1 MAKSARPVSFRAKW
15 RIRWFDHEGT
25 RQVETDRRQR
35 LGQPGCV
42 AILKLTASA
51 VLETYAERRP
61 NSGAGGVEATDVRAR
76 TTTHIVDGG
85 SAPNGEPS

>member
-1 MAKSARPVSFRAKW
+1 VAKSARPVSFRAKW

-25 RQVETDRRQR
+25 RQ
-35 LGQPGCV
+35 
-42 AILKLTASA
+42 SA